1 MQQGDSAAAGKNYQA
16 AISAYQNAANIKGDG
31 PGDPNGK
38 LSSVRM
44 MASAN
49 VPQPQQPQQIQPP
62 PRPVVSA
69 VVAPTKK
76 VDIQALL
83 RKAQT
88 AQRKRD
94 YGSARGAYLAVL
106 SEDSSNEQAHAGLDA
121 LPKDTVATGTEADVL
136 LAKGI
141 AEYYGGDFAKA
152 EVHIGDYISNQGGK
166 SALAYFYLATSK
178 LTRYFLGGDSE
189 KKLLAEAKEDFKKAK
204 SSSNFKPPE
213 KMVSPKILKIFE
225 ETS

>member
-1 MQQGDSAAAGKNYQA
+1 M
-16 AISAYQNAANIKGDG
+16 
-31 PGDPNGK
+31 
-38 LSSVRM
+38 
-44 MASAN
+44 
-49 VPQPQQPQQIQPP
+49 
-62 PRPVVSA
+62 
-69 VVAPTKK
+69 
-76 VDIQALL
+76 
-83 RKAQT
+83 
-88 AQRKRD
+88 
-94 YGSARGAYLAVL
+94 
-106 SEDSSNEQAHAGLDA
+106 
-121 LPKDTVATGTEADVL
+121 ATGTEADVL

-178 LTRYFLGGDSE
+178 LTRYFLGGDNE

-204 SSSNFKPPE
+204 ISSAFKPPE

>member
-1 MQQGDSAAAGKNYQA
+1 MVGVIVENKIVTSCLYDDASSARLHAGV
-16 AISAYQNAANIKGDG
+16 IVNIAELDNIVACGTRQINTICIPVLELQPFDVP
-31 PGDPNGK
+31 PG
-38 LSSVRM
+38 SV
-44 MASAN
+44 A
-49 VPQPQQPQQIQPP
+49 
-62 PRPVVSA
+62 
-69 VVAPTKK
+69 
-76 VDIQALL
+76 
-83 RKAQT
+83 
-88 AQRKRD
+88 KRD

-178 LTRYFLGGDSE
+178 LTRYFLGGDNE

-204 SSSNFKPPE
+204 ISSAFKPPE